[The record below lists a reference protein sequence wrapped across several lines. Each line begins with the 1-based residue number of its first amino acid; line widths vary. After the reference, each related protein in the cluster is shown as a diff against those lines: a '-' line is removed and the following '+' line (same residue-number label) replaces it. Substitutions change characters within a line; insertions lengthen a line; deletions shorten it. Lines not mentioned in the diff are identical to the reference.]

1 MDNASTAVRCINH
14 EYIVVEEKI
23 KLMAAKIMRKRG
35 VPRRKNIKEKSR
47 HGPVNVRVLVYS
59 FIVTIV
65 LYAFMLFI
73 ERSVLLSEDY
83 ITVYVAQEDIDES
96 TMLTADNISSYF
108 VQAGRKAEWL
118 PDSCVTD
125 LTQLIKLYTVRGIA
139 KNEIITTNMFSSSDI
154 RITGIDEPIEVS
166 LNANNLSQAVGG
178 ILREGDRI
186 NIWSVT
192 EHNSNGISAVK
203 AEKICDYAYVM
214 RVFTQAGVQVKKS
227 QPEEGTAMVV
237 NIIIPGEKEEEF
249 NVALEKGT
257 LRIGRC
263 MYEREKNIYGE
274 RKDYD

>member
-1 MDNASTAVRCINH
+1 
-14 EYIVVEEKI
+14 
-23 KLMAAKIMRKRG
+23 MAAKIMRKRG

-83 ITVYVAQEDIDES
+83 IMVYVAQEDIDES

-118 PDSCVTD
+118 PDNCVTD

-166 LNANNLSQAVGG
+166 LNASNLSQAVGG

-227 QPEEGTAMVV
+227 QPDEGTAMVV